1 MVLYPQISDESLLL
15 HENSKILLR
24 RKSKKDI
31 ITEVMKKI
39 NPDNNLNNIENNSN
53 NIENNSNNIENTSD
67 KFCFLILLLNF
78 LGCNK

>member
-53 NIENNSNNIENTSD
+53 NIENTSD